1 MDKLIS
7 SLKKEV
13 NHIKIDVDGNEFL
26 ILKGGEKTFRSESL
40 KSVLIE
46 LDYTHIEY
54 KSSVELIESYG
65 FKLHNLNSES
75 NKRIRGDS
83 HSTVNHIFLRV

>member
-46 LDYTHIEY
+46 LDYTHSEY
-54 KSSVELIESYG
+54 KSSLELIESYG
-65 FKLHNLNSES
+65 FKLNNIDSAT
-75 NKRIRGDS
+75 NKRIKGDDN
-83 HSTVNHIFLRV
+83 STSNHIFLRV